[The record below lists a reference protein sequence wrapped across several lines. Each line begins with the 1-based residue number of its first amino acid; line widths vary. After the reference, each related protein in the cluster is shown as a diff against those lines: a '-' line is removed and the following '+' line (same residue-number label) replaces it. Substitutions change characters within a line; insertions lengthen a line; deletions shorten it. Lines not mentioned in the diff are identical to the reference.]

1 MTRSKKER
9 RLGKFMPVLEQ
20 KPKKQER
27 LADPNSKES
36 RRKKAQQQE
45 KKKESVY
52 ARTQATKTRATR
64 DEEAGRRGTRHGG
77 PLAEKIR
84 RLNEQREAQEQAR
97 KSEGESESVSEKES
111 EES

>member
-1 MTRSKKER
+1 MTRRKKER

-27 LADPNSKES
+27 LADPTSKES
-36 RRKKAQQQE
+36 RRKKAQQME
-45 KKKESVY
+45 KKKESAY
-52 ARTQATKTRATR
+52 AKAQATKTRAAR

-77 PLAEKIR
+77 RLAEKIR
-84 RLNEQREAQEQAR
+84 RLNEQRE
-97 KSEGESESVSEKES
+97 ES